1 MVNMSADRL
10 RRPLAFALS
19 RTVKLLVI
27 ATTGILLAA
36 AACAAGRAAA
46 VTSRGLG
53 PVLFG
58 MTVAQFSHSVREAMS
73 EPQNPEDRGCFYLES
88 KRFKGVSF
96 MFEDG
101 KLRRIDVRTDKIST
115 QDGIRIGTTVAA
127 VKRRY
132 GVRLSDEPHHY
143 SGPEDR
149 YLTLS
154 LEGDIAVRFEASD
167 AKVENFYV
175 GKKAQVQY
183 VEGCL

>member
-1 MVNMSADRL
+1 MKRL
-10 RRPLAFALS
+10 A
-19 RTVKLLVI
+19 I

-36 AACAAGRAAA
+36 TAFAAGHIAA

-53 PVLFG
+53 PVQFG
-58 MTVAQFSHSVREAMS
+58 MTVAQFSHSVGEALS
-73 EPQNPEDRGCFYLES
+73 EPQNPEDSGCFYLES
-88 KRFKGVSF
+88 KRFNGVSF

-132 GVRLSDEPHHY
+132 GRRLSDEPHHY

-149 YLTLS
+149 YLTVALA
-154 LEGDIAVRFEASD
+154 GDIAVRFETRD
-167 AKVENFYV
+167 AKVDNFYI
-175 GKKAQVQY
+175 GNKAQVQY